1 MDLLCHGQADFK
13 RQVIYIDPHMYQKSP
28 TDTANPEV
36 ADENGDDIV
45 LRYSESSS
53 GGKKAIFKEKVT

>member
-28 TDTANPEV
+28 PADTTNPEV
-36 ADENGDDIV
+36 AIDSQSIV
-45 LRYSESSS
+45 QSYSESSS
-53 GGKKAIFKEKVT
+53 MG